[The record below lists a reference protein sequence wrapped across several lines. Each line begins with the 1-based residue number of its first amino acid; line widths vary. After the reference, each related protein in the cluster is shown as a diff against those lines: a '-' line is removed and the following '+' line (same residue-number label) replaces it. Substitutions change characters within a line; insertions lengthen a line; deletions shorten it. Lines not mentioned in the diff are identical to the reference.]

1 MNLLDK
7 ISNPRIEMVLDK
19 YDIQDKN
26 IVSAIQEIALILSKD
41 KDFAKNIAETNARQE
56 KRKNRF

>member
-1 MNLLDK
+1 
-7 ISNPRIEMVLDK
+7 MVLDK

-26 IVSAIQEIALILSKD
+26 IVSAIQEIALILSTD
-41 KDFAKNIAETNARQE
+41 KDFAKNIAETNTRQE